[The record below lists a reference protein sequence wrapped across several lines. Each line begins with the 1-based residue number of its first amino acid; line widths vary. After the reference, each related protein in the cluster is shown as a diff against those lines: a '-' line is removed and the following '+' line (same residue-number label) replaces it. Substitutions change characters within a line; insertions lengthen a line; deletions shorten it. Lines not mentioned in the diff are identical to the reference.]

1 MSRLTEGL
9 RRANERDRK
18 FIMSLNLELLEK
30 ILLPLFIAYLCLEF
44 MDVYSTLLAL
54 RNSLVFHELNPI
66 ASALFSMKF
75 DGFLLA
81 TFWKY
86 LPGIPLFYA
95 VFVKDPQ
102 NRHPF
107 GLRMARFVGLVSLI
121 SIDGLLFYI
130 VGWNNIPTLIT
141 YLNGG

>member
-9 RRANERDRK
+9 RRANERDK
-18 FIMSLNLELLEK
+18 QFIMNLNLDLLEK
-30 ILLPLFIAYLCLEF
+30 LLLPLFIAYLCLEF
-44 MDVYSTLLAL
+44 MDIYSTLLAL
-54 RNSLVFHELNPI
+54 RNSLIFHELNPI
-66 ASALFSMKF
+66 ASALFSMRF

-95 VFVKDPQ
+95 VFVKDPE
-102 NRHPF
+102 NKHPF

-121 SIDGLLFYI
+121 SIDGVLLFI
-130 VGWNNIPTLIT
+130 VGVNNIPMLLT
-141 YLNGG
+141 YLKG